1 MNISKTVYPDQKLSE
16 NEWMKAYKVS
26 TQVTKY
32 DGLERAKQIMRTW
45 NQPLL
50 RPKPKRNFLQKLTR
64 LFSVDY

>member
-1 MNISKTVYPDQKLSE
+1 MNISKTVYPDQTLSE

-26 TQVTKY
+26 TQVPKY
-32 DGLERAKQIMRTW
+32 DGLERAKQIMKTW

-50 RPKPKRNFLQKLTR
+50 RPEPKRNLLQKLTS